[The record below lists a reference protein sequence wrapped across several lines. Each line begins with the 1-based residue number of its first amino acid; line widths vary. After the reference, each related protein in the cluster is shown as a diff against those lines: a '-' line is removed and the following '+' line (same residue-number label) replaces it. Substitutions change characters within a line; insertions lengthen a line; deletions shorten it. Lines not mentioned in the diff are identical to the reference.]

1 MQIRILPGPIEGVT
15 NTVAELP
22 RRVIRAGAG
31 VIPGWKWLPPGRCA
45 PPQQGHGFSLR
56 VDFDECGGRT
66 AGGQRDCRSRGV
78 DGTIKAMEGVLRRFR
93 CPGCPGARLSMY

>member
-66 AGGQRDCRSRGV
+66 AGGQRDCRSRV
-78 DGTIKAMEGVLRRFR
+78 SMAPSRPWKACCADFAAPDVRVL
-93 CPGCPGARLSMY
+93 G